1 MKKLLLVLLGLIM
14 IFSLVFLFSGCDL
27 LKNTVENLMKDAE
40 LASKALSDS
49 GYARAWSQTTGLKS
63 VVPTSPGNIS
73 DSQYTQ
79 NLGASPTT
87 FALIFSEHPISIQD
101 ENVTVTLDGTVN
113 YGYIFNTTGTT
124 SEFKMV
130 IYSSDV
136 NIKVGDDDMGSVPV
150 DLYFYFSTS
159 LTATTV
165 SATIEGNVGN
175 YTVNTSLTVNVPS
188 I

>member
-49 GYARAWSQTTGLKS
+49 GYKWYNSNPQKDIQYEGYGDISGSHYASEIGSNLTSSFLLTFNDEP
-63 VVPTSPGNIS
+63 VPVT
-73 DSQYTQ
+73 
-79 NLGASPTT
+79 
-87 FALIFSEHPISIQD
+87 D
-101 ENVTVTLDGTVN
+101 ENGNPVTVTLNGTVN
-113 YGYIFNTTGTT
+113 FGISISSDT
-124 SEFKMV
+124 FKMV